1 MPRNVDLRPL
11 SQDEF
16 EEYVDTV
23 TAGYAVELAESVGLP
38 PQEARNAAEAHIAQ
52 VLSAGPE
59 STAAFHVVDSHDG
72 RTVGSAWLLTKQGD
86 AFLADLRIEEE
97 FRGQGYGAAAMKRL
111 EGHLKKKGYPA
122 FRLHVYAQNAA
133 ARALY
138 DKLGFEVVSLQMRK
152 TF

>member
-1 MPRNVDLRPL
+1 MLQNAVRSGRP
-11 SQDEF
+11 
-16 EEYVDTV
+16 VPT
-23 TAGYAVELAESVGLP
+23 
-38 PQEARNAAEAHIAQ
+38 RNAA
-52 VLSAGPE
+52 
-59 STAAFHVVDSHDG
+59 HDHDRIRLRVRE

-152 TF
+152 TL